1 MIFLRSSSHKFP
13 VIYDALTRRAGKKTT
28 LPTLVSVTG
37 LDEDQIQKAI
47 AYARK
52 QNPAMAAQIEVVEV
66 GRAWRFKATSS
77 NAITHISPE
86 EVVEA
91 VEVGSPHIW
100 KRVLS
105 VLAQNSG
112 MVLYKK
118 RIAELANEDES
129 QPALSEDQIVTAMTT
144 ILRQPVISLA
154 VDVVW
159 ANRAWKYHD
168 SNAPATSTTTPN
180 SVTPSIKGS
189 VLRYFNLKPHGTT
202 LFAVDIANELGFTL
216 KQVQNAVYGILQD
229 DRLRDEFEVVVGST
243 AWRYR
248 PEALTPALAQ
258 TSNGHMTATLEEK
271 VPVVAYTPAAVTTT
285 LPVTSTVPDI
295 PQVEATPEPTPA
307 PVATSTL
314 GGRLFEEIGQAGDGS
329 VLIREAESK
338 LVYRA
343 IELQ

>member
-13 VIYDALTRRAGKKTT
+13 VVYDALTRRAGKKTT

-52 QNPAMAAQIEVVEV
+52 QNPALAAQIEVVEA
-66 GRAWRFKATSS
+66 GRAWRFKSTTT

-100 KRVLS
+100 KRVLA

-118 RIAELANEDES
+118 RIAELANEDKS
-129 QPALSEDQIVTAMTT
+129 QPALNEDQIVTAMTT

-159 ANRAWKYHD
+159 ANRAWKYRD
-168 SNAPATSTTTPN
+168 SNAPATTTPTTS
-180 SVTPSIKGS
+180 SVSPSIKGS
-189 VLRYFNLKPHGTT
+189 VLRHFNLKPHGTT
-202 LFAVDIANELGFTL
+202 LFAVDVANELGFTL
-216 KQVQNAVYGILQD
+216 KQVQNAMYGILQD
-229 DRLRDEFEVVVGST
+229 ERLRDEFEVVVGST
-243 AWRYR
+243 AWRYK
-248 PEALTPALAQ
+248 PEALTPAMAQ
-258 TSNGHMTATLEEK
+258 TSNGHVTATLEQ
-271 VPVVAYTPAAVTTT
+271 VPAPVTT
-285 LPVTSTVPDI
+285 LPVTSVVPSI
-295 PQVEATPEPTPA
+295 PKVEPTPELTPA

-329 VLIREAESK
+329 ILIREAESK

-343 IELQ
+343 TEL